1 LRLNLEEKT
10 FQLDRCTFLTRPLDR
25 SSILSCIPSGRLR
38 KAANGIKRHRLHVGL
53 SGNIDPILGLVQF
66 GVAILATTGVRT
78 ISNTGNAD
86 WAFCRWRCSSSCA
99 SPRLSVGSF
108 CEGRS

>member
-1 LRLNLEEKT
+1 MNVCIHPASQTTVARFSALRLNLEEKT

-53 SGNIDPILGLVQF
+53 SGTSTRFLALFSSVSPFSPQPVSEQS
-66 GVAILATTGVRT
+66 AIPVMLTA
-78 ISNTGNAD
+78 
-86 WAFCRWRCSSSCA
+86 
-99 SPRLSVGSF
+99 
-108 CEGRS
+108 